1 MLSRLKALSMY
12 LQCRLYGKHVRRFNS
27 KAQISWSLVILLE
40 GARNHKNQS
49 QNHNRW
55 EACSKFYYYFA
66 NHWTRWTFY
75 LTVLFTLRIWF
86 CAILWGLSKR
96 KKSYYFLNICIWTIF
111 RIPGNA
117 RTLNS
122 SSCFSCLLVALAV
135 LQPIDGCNRKFPRT
149 FLTNL
154 MASSDSDLVTSQKSV
169 SLFFFFNLQ
178 SCCLSTTMSFHVI
191 THVQITCTCMRKWH
205 SSNRL
210 TAHYCLK

>member
-1 MLSRLKALSMY
+1 M
-12 LQCRLYGKHVRRFNS
+12 RRFNS

-40 GARNHKNQS
+40 GAHNHKNQS

-66 NHWTRWTFY
+66 NHWTLWTFY

-96 KKSYYFLNICIWTIF
+96 NKSYYFVNICIWTIF
-111 RIPGNA
+111 RIPANA
-117 RTLNS
+117 RTLNT

-149 FLTNL
+149 FLT
-154 MASSDSDLVTSQKSV
+154 MASSDSDLITSQKSV
-169 SLFFFFNLQ
+169 SFFFFKRTILW
-178 SCCLSTTMSFHVI
+178 SIYYHVLPC
-191 THVQITCTCMRKWH
+191 HHTCTNNMHWH
-205 SSNRL
+205 EKM
-210 TAHYCLK
+210 AQ